1 MSFNRKLDKNNI
13 FLRFFLINKE
23 NKLKQNDVKKA
34 KKKLILINTNFCS
47 CTSTKSVI
55 LVAVE
60 ITF

>member
-34 KKKLILINTNFCS
+34 KKS
-47 CTSTKSVI
+47 
-55 LVAVE
+55 
-60 ITF
+60 